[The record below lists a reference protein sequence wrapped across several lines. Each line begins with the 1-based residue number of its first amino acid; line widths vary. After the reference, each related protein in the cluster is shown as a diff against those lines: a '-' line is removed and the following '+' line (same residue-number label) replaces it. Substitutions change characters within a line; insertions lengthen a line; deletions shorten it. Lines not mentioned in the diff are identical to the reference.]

1 METNKLTAHR
11 LWAFNSGDIIL
22 LVKNNCINLS
32 KRNLTHKIVYLVS
45 EKSFLA
51 EIVMYTSSMHLVM

>member
-22 LVKNNCINLS
+22 LVKNNCINLA
-32 KRNLTHKIVYLVS
+32 KRNSTHKIVYLVS

-51 EIVMYTSSMHLVM
+51 EIVMYTPSMHLVT

>member
-22 LVKNNCINLS
+22 LVKNCINLS

-51 EIVMYTSSMHLVM
+51 EIVMCTPSMHLVT